1 MKQKNQINLKKLTI
15 DRRTKKLLKESFI
28 ELMSEK
34 QIKDITVKD
43 LTEHASKKVANK
55 TEDLMEKAKD
65 FVDNINHPNNH
76 LEQ

>member
-1 MKQKNQINLKKLTI
+1 MVQGVQ
-15 DRRTKKLLKESFI
+15 
-28 ELMSEK
+28 
-34 QIKDITVKD
+34 
-43 LTEHASKKVANK
+43 HASKKVANK